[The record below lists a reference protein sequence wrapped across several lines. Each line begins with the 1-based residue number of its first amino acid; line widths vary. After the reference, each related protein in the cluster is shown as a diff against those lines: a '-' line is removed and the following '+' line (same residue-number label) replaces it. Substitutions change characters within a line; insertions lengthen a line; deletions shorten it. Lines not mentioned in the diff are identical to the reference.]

1 MRAAVWHARHD
12 IRVEEFPDPGA
23 PAADEVRLRVSWCGI
38 CGTDLEEYLQG
49 PLFIP
54 PADKPNPI
62 TGRHAPMVI
71 GHEFV
76 GEVVG
81 LGSRVSDL
89 ALGARVAVDTLI
101 HCGECPFCRRHQV
114 HLCERLAIM
123 GLMTDGGLAEYINAP
138 RYMCFKYAPG
148 LANAHAALA
157 EPTSVVVRAARRGRL
172 VAGETVAIIGAG
184 AIGLL
189 TVEVAR
195 ALGAEKIVVLEPA
208 ENRRKTAL
216 ALGADAALDPFNADP
231 VEAVKRLTGGYGADV
246 VFECA
251 GTVATMSM
259 APELGRR
266 ASRIVLVGLHDAPV
280 PIRLASVVIGEQEL
294 IGSFS
299 HVYDE
304 DFSTA
309 VDLLSTGQIVAE
321 PLITAQIGLKDL
333 VRCGLDELASSKGRH
348 LKILVSP
355 ED

>member
-12 IRVEEFPDPGA
+12 IRIEEFPDPGSPA
-23 PAADEVRLRVSWCGI
+23 PDEVRLRISWCGI
-38 CGTDLEEYLQG
+38 CGTDLEEYTHG

-76 GEVVG
+76 GAVVKA
-81 LGSRVSDL
+81 GSAVTDL
-89 ALGARVAVDTLI
+89 KVGDRVAVDTLI
-101 HCGECPFCRRHQV
+101 HCGECEFCRRHQV

-138 RYMCFKYAPG
+138 RYMCFKYADG
-148 LANAHAALA
+148 LSDAHAALA
-157 EPTSVVVRAARRGRL
+157 EPAAVAVRAARRGRL
-172 VAGETVAIIGAG
+172 APGETVVIVGAG
-184 AIGLL
+184 NIGLL

-195 ALGAEKIVVLEPA
+195 AMGAERVVVLEPA
-208 ENRRKTAL
+208 ESRRKVAL
-216 ALGADAALDPFNADP
+216 ALGASAAIDPADGDP
-231 VEAVKRLTGGYGADV
+231 ISAVKRLTGGRGADV

-251 GTVATMSM
+251 GVISTMSL
-259 APELGRR
+259 APELARR
-266 ASRIVLVGLHDAPV
+266 AGRIVLVGLHDAPV
-280 PIRLASVVIGEQEL
+280 PIRLVSVVTGEQEL

-309 VDLLSTGQIVAE
+309 VEMLSAGQIVSE

-333 VRCGLDELASSKGRH
+333 VRCGLDELSSSKDQH

-355 ED
+355 EG

>member
-1 MRAAVWHARHD
+1 MKAAVWHARRD
-12 IRVEEFPDPGA
+12 IRIEEFPDPGPLA
-23 PAADEVRLRVSWCGI
+23 PDEVKLRISWCGI
-38 CGTDLEEYLQG
+38 CGTDLEEYLNG

-54 PADKPNPI
+54 PTDKPNPI

-76 GEVVG
+76 GQVVA
-81 LGSRVSDL
+81 LGSGITDL
-89 ALGARVAVDTLI
+89 KLDDRVAVDTLI
-101 HCGECPFCRRHQV
+101 HCGECRFCKAHQV

-138 RYMCFKYAPG
+138 RYMCFKYADG
-148 LANAHAALA
+148 LPDMHAALA
-157 EPTSVVVRAARRGRL
+157 EPASVVVRAARRGRL
-172 VAGETVAIIGAG
+172 APGETVAIIGAG

-195 ALGAEKIVVLEPA
+195 ALGAEKIIVFEPA
-208 ENRRKTAL
+208 ENRRKVAM
-216 ALGADAALDPFNADP
+216 AVGADAALDPLESDP
-231 VEAVKRLTGGYGADV
+231 ISAVRRLTGGYGADV

-251 GTVATMSM
+251 GNTATMSL

-280 PIRLASVVIGEQEL
+280 PVRLASVVIGEQEL

-304 DFSTA
+304 DFSEA
-309 VDLLSTGQIVAE
+309 VDLLSVGQIVAE
-321 PLITAQIGLKDL
+321 PLITAQIGLQDL
-333 VRCGLDELASSKGRH
+333 VRCGLEELTSSKAHH

-355 ED
+355 EG